1 MENKFLEF
9 LSKNKSFLFLIMCLM
24 VHVFNVFFFYCL
36 KLTPFC
42 ILNVFSVVFYIS
54 VIFSYDEKSDNCIIF
69 SYFEIITFSFISA
82 AFSGGAFCYI
92 FYVIGMI
99 SVVFYLLP
107 PKKRMKHLFQWVGIL
122 YAIGIYYIHMK
133 KICLFPEY
141 LDRIEKYAVQ
151 IGLINLCITLFTVF
165 YISNLYMFE
174 LNSASEKL
182 NYFSNH
188 DLLTGLFNR
197 RFFEFI
203 MKRNKT
209 ENENEYTIAIFDI
222 DDFKK
227 VNDTFGHQAGD
238 RVLKVVSNLIDETAN
253 DEYVAVR
260 WGGEEF
266 ILYMPDTNE
275 DKAYEI
281 LSNLCKKI
289 RNTTVE
295 FENLRLSVSVTI
307 GMCTGYNLIA
317 YESIIRQADDKLY
330 YGKRNGKNQVVR

>member
-1 MENKFLEF
+1 MGEKFLEF
-9 LSKNKSFLFLIMCLM
+9 LSKKKTLLFLIMCFM
-24 VHVFNVFFFYCL
+24 VHLFNVFLFYYL
-36 KLTPFC
+36 RLIPFC
-42 ILNVFSVVFYIS
+42 ILNVFSVAFYIS
-54 VIFSYDEKSDNCIIF
+54 IIFSYNPESDNCIIF
-69 SYFEIITFSFISA
+69 SYFEIVTFSFISA
-82 AFSGGAFCYI
+82 AFCGGAFCYI

-107 PKKRMKHLFQWVGIL
+107 PRKRMKHLFQGLGIL
-122 YAIGIYYIHMK
+122 YAIGIYYIRIK

-141 LDRIEKYAVQ
+141 ADKIEKYASQ
-151 IGLINLCITLFTVF
+151 IGFMNLCVTLFTLF
-165 YISNLYMFE
+165 YISNLYIFE

-203 MKRNKT
+203 MKRNKK
-209 ENENEYTIAIFDI
+209 ENENQYTIAIFDI

-238 RVLKVVSNLIDETAN
+238 RVLKVVSKLIEETTS
-253 DEYVAVR
+253 DEYIAVR

-281 LSNLCKKI
+281 LTNLCNKI
-289 RNTTVE
+289 HDTTVE